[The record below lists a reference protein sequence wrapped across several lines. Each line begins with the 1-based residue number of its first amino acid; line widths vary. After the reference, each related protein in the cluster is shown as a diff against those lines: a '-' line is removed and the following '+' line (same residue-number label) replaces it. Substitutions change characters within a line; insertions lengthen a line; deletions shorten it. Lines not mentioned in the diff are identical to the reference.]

1 MTLPDKVPE
10 SVTMQNV
17 LQALRTVNKTV
28 EYLRSLQP
36 IPTNTA
42 PGAHTALGT
51 FGGSN
56 GTSTPTPAKKEA
68 PRWG

>member
-1 MTLPDKVPE
+1 
-10 SVTMQNV
+10 MQNV
-17 LQALRTVNKTV
+17 LTLIREHNRGVD
-28 EYLRSLQP
+28 YMRSLTP

-56 GTSTPTPAKKEA
+56 GTSTPTTPKKEA